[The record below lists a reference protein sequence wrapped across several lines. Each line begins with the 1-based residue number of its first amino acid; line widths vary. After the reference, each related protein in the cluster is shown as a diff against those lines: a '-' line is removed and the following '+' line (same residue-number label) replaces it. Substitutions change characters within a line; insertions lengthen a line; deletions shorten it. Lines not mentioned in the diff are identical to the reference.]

1 MAAFAHPAMA
11 ADPDSG
17 EDILAGL
24 CAECHAK
31 GGIPGRRGAG
41 VINGVSGFSQISKIT
56 ARTGNIFDTLAQ
68 NRHLPVAGMALSADD
83 MADLT
88 GDLKSVRL

>member
-1 MAAFAHPAMA
+1 MAALAQPAMA

-17 EDILAGL
+17 EDILASL
-24 CAECHAK
+24 CAECHAQ

-56 ARTGNIFDTLAQ
+56 ARTGSVLDTLVQ
-68 NRHLPVAGMALSADD
+68 NRHLPVAGIALSAED

-88 GDLKSVRL
+88 AYLESVLR